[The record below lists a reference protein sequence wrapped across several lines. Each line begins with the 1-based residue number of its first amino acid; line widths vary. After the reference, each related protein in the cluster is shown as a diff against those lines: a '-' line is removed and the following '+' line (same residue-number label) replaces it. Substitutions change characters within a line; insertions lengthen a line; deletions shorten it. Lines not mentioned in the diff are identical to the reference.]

1 MEITGKLFHSLNGEA
16 RVKILRLFYS
26 NLDNSFTVKTL
37 AENLKLKPEIVK
49 KEIQSLFLLNLLQ
62 RDLKN
67 KNHKNLLYKINP
79 DFSYFVSLKNL
90 LFDFQNMNKKNIF
103 ERFKKIGRF
112 YLFIFAGVFVQESQG
127 PVDILIVFDL
137 IKTNKLE
144 KVLAEIKIDL
154 GMDLKYLIMN
164 LDEYNYR
171 QKMFDKTLRMTM
183 DGNRFDWINK
193 L

>member
-1 MEITGKLFHSLNGEA
+1 MEISGKLFNSLNGEA
-16 RVKILRLFYS
+16 RVKILRFLYS

-37 AENLKLKPEIVK
+37 AENLKLKSEIVK

-62 RDLKN
+62 KDSKN
-67 KNHKNLLYKINP
+67 KNSTNLLYKINQ
-79 DFSYFVSLKNL
+79 DFPYFESLKNL
-90 LFDFQNMNKKNIF
+90 LFDFQNMNQKNIF

-112 YLFIFAGVFVQESQG
+112 YLFIFSGVFVGEDDG

-137 IKTNKLE
+137 VKTKELD

-154 GMDLKYLIMN
+154 GRDLKYLIMN

-171 QKMFDKTLRMTM
+171 QKMFDRTLRMTM
-183 DGNRFDWINK
+183 DGNRIDWVNK
-193 L
+193 F